1 VTGRTAQIG
10 RGTLLGLTL
19 AALLGSL
26 GLLVASFFAR
36 ADCAGLSE
44 TECSF
49 EGQVAQQQ
57 AARLRLS
64 ASGLGLVGAGGLFWL
79 RTSSKEKRP

>member
-1 VTGRTAQIG
+1 MTGRAAQVG
-10 RGTLLGLTL
+10 RGAGLGLTL

-26 GLLVASFFAR
+26 GLLAASFFSH

-49 EGQVAQQQ
+49 ESQVARQN
-57 AARLRLS
+57 ALRLRLS

-79 RTSSKEKRP
+79 RSSGKDKKS